1 MALHTQLPIYKV
13 AYGLFDAIMD
23 LAKNIPR
30 DFKASIG
37 GKLRDEC
44 IEILTL
50 IFRANVA
57 RDKTP
62 HLGTLIERL
71 QVTEL
76 LLRLSRD
83 KRLISTGQYA
93 KAVELTQ
100 SIGKQ
105 ANAKA
110 VGLDAAG
117 GQSHTSDGLGAVSPE
132 PTFGETK

>member
-1 MALHTQLPIYKV
+1 MALHTSLPIYRA
-13 AYGLFDAIMD
+13 AYSLLDVITD
-23 LAKNIPR
+23 LARNMPK

-44 IEILTL
+44 VEIVTL
-50 IFRANVA
+50 IFRANCAKEKA
-57 RDKTP
+57 R
-62 HLGTLIERL
+62 HIEVLLEHL

-93 KAVELTQ
+93 KAIEITT

-105 ANAKA
+105 ASGWRRSA
-110 VGLDAAG
+110 L
-117 GQSHTSDGLGAVSPE
+117 SPAS
-132 PTFGETK
+132 